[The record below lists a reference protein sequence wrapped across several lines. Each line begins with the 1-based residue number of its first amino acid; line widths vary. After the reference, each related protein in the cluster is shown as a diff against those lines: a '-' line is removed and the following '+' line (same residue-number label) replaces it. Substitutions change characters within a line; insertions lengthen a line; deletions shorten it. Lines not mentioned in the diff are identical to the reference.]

1 MCQVSTT
8 CVLIEL
14 ILPKLSTVKL
24 WKLLFLASGW
34 LVVSERLA
42 RMPGCSASRQPSTN
56 KADMI
61 HVFYVTG
68 RIIGTSANLQTNPK
82 CEHSRCY
89 NHLQATKINQ
99 VGLAIATSSSLRAF
113 SPRHSRAL
121 RTKLQKK
128 DITSH
133 CRFLGDLSILC
144 KRLQPTNT
152 SPQWEAQRQDR
163 RGVHLPHIGVPRL
176 KSCWGKLSVCLHF
189 LRSTS

>member
-1 MCQVSTT
+1 
-8 CVLIEL
+8 
-14 ILPKLSTVKL
+14 
-24 WKLLFLASGW
+24 
-34 LVVSERLA
+34 
-42 RMPGCSASRQPSTN
+42 MPGCSASRQPSTN

-176 KSCWGKLSVCLHF
+176 KAVEASCQSVSISCAVHPKRSGLPQETAVLMIFVF
-189 LRSTS
+189 LAFHV